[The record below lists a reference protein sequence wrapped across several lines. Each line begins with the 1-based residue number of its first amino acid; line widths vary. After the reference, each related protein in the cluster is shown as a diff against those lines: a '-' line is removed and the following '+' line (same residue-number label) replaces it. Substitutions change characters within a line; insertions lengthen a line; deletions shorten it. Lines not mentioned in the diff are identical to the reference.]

1 MAAGGL
7 RTAGAAED
15 SIPDMDPEQSHASQA
30 RCCFSSPS
38 TPCLFSLFNHVR
50 LHARRLPGSSAQA
63 TGTVLHARPQ
73 MQHSVNV
80 FLLSA
85 SPS

>member
-15 SIPDMDPEQSHASQA
+15 SIPDMDPEHSHASQA

-38 TPCLFSLFNHVR
+38 TPCLFSLFNHVQS
-50 LHARRLPGSSAQA
+50 HARRLSGSSAQA
-63 TGTVLHARPQ
+63 ILTVLHARPQ
-73 MQHSVNV
+73 IQHIVNAS
-80 FLLSA
+80 LLSA
-85 SPS
+85 